1 MHYPLQV
8 VSRKFEFSHKGLF
21 EYGYAIDYIKAL
33 QKKSQYCCN
42 RFCSVTSYGML
53 FISIERELGEYASNE
68 YALYAEYLIASI
80 VQYESGIWNWIDSDV
95 IRQMIEGVTFL
106 RLNRVFYQMLKYNPL
121 IILGEEVI
129 YTVLRYGTY
138 EMMECVLELCE
149 CEILDI
155 TEIEI
160 VPKNIIKIEI
170 CPPNT
175 MHSDAGNFFKHKF
188 IDIPKYVNKNN
199 GYATIGL
206 KVNDEIILKYGDNIE
221 EVLAPKKYDTNVN
234 KNKQCTIF

>member
-21 EYGYAIDYIKAL
+21 EYGYAIDYIKAF
-33 QKKSQYCCN
+33 QKKSQSYQTRVCN
-42 RFCSVTSYGML
+42 GSSYGML
-53 FISIERELGEYASNE
+53 FISIERELGEYASKE
-68 YALYAEYLIASI
+68 YTLYAEYLIASI
-80 VQYESGIWNWIDSDV
+80 VQYESDIWNWIDNDV
-95 IRQMIEGVTFL
+95 ILRMIEGVTFL
-106 RLNRVFYQMLKYNPL
+106 RLNCVFNQILKYNPL
-121 IILGEEVI
+121 IVLGEETI
-129 YTVLRYGTY
+129 YAVLRYGTY
-138 EMMECVLELCE
+138 EMMVSVLELCE
-149 CEILDI
+149 CELLDI

-175 MHSDAGNFFKHKF
+175 MHSDAGNCFNHRF
-188 IDIPKYVNKNN
+188 IDIPKYVDKN
-199 GYATIGL
+199 GGTAIIGL
-206 KVNDEIILKYGDNIE
+206 KVKDEIILKYGDNIE